1 MNRVTLVLAIGL
13 LMMGLGL
20 CLPCRAETVARVD
33 RRSGL
38 PESSDYYVVICARES
53 EPWGTGHT
61 FVVWVQQDK
70 QTGEIHSQGFGF
82 YPEVEKVI
90 VRLFTGD
97 GAVRDESTKSASVKP
112 WLLTHRLIV
121 HVDRREFEAGL
132 SVKQHWIGSRVE
144 YHLLNRNCTHFG
156 HDVARAIGL
165 NAPDPEFGERPALYV
180 GRLMTLNPGQRRS
193 ELARLP
199 ATLVNARR

>member
-1 MNRVTLVLAIGL
+1 MRKLRTFIIGL

-121 HVDRREFEAGL
+121 HVDRREFEAG
-132 SVKQHWIGSRVE
+132 
-144 YHLLNRNCTHFG
+144 RNCTHFG

-165 NAPDPEFGERPALYV
+165 DAPDPEFGERPALYV